1 MDTELGVP
9 LKKLIAKEEL
19 AAPRELQLSQAQQP
33 LPSRGSRA
41 AQAVI
46 VGDYW
51 VIGKVTHLFG
61 KRADGQEEGG

>member
-1 MDTELGVP
+1 MVP
-9 LKKLIAKEEL
+9 QEAMSGGSWGPICIMKRGKVIG
-19 AAPRELQLSQAQQP
+19 RRRSSR
-33 LPSRGSRA
+33 SRGSRA

-61 KRADGQEEGG
+61 KRADE

>member
-1 MDTELGVP
+1 MKRGKV
-9 LKKLIAKEEL
+9 IG
-19 AAPRELQLSQAQQP
+19 RRRSSHSR
-33 LPSRGSRA
+33 SRGSRA

-61 KRADGQEEGG
+61 KRADEQDEEGG